1 MPYWIASTSATNG
14 ALAQL
19 HATTTLAANH
29 VQQVAA
35 SLAALQDAPD
45 GPEQV
50 LAPIIDRLA
59 TVLDGMSSVHT
70 NLEQLAAA
78 VGALRT
84 DRNESARAQA
94 DTTARLLEVHEVL
107 EASHTDSERTHALLD
122 RLGRALD
129 ADDDDAAVSSA
140 LGDLGERLNEI
151 LAAVAMAIERA
162 DTANQN
168 ESQHAT
174 ALGARLDRL
183 GDEVSALSQAAAAP
197 AAEPGDTYDHGDANT
212 ALQQR
217 LERLHED
224 VQTLSQAVGA
234 IPTEPAARPSEDLGG
249 ASAALVAS
257 AAAAM
262 ARLEGRIESEFDS
275 VSRQSE
281 ALGTLVNQ
289 AIEAIERVEREMHE
303 VQPVTEKMRNVANRT
318 LDALRSGNRRRP
330 GGGPPQLGR

>member
-1 MPYWIASTSATNG
+1 
-14 ALAQL
+14 
-19 HATTTLAANH
+19 
-29 VQQVAA
+29 
-35 SLAALQDAPD
+35 
-45 GPEQV
+45 V
-50 LAPIIDRLA
+50 LAPVIDRLA
-59 TVLDGMSSVHT
+59 IVLDGMSSVHT
-70 NLEQLAAA
+70 NLEQLAGA

-94 DTTARLLEVHEVL
+94 DTTARLLAVHEVL
-107 EASHTDSERTHALLD
+107 ETSHTDSERTRALLD

-129 ADDDDAAVSSA
+129 GDDDDAAASSP
-140 LGDLGERLNEI
+140 LGDLDERLNEI

-162 DTANQN
+162 DRANQN
-168 ESQHAT
+168 ESQHAS
-174 ALGARLDRL
+174 ALSGRLDRL
-183 GDEVSALSQAAAAP
+183 GEEVAALSSRAAQPVAQP
-197 AAEPGDTYDHGDANT
+197 ADPYDHGDANT

-217 LERLHED
+217 LDRLHAD
-224 VQTLSQAVGA
+224 VRTLGQAVGA
-234 IPTEPAARPSEDLGG
+234 IPTEPSARPSEDLGG

-289 AIEAIERVEREMHE
+289 AIEAIERVERELHD
-303 VQPVTEKMRNVANRT
+303 VQPVTEKMRNAANRT